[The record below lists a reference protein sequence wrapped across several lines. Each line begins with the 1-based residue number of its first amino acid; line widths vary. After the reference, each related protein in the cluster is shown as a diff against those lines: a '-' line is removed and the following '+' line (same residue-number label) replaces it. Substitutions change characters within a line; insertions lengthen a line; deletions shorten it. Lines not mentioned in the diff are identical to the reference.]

1 MTLSSQKCYDSLII
15 ASESEFVSIS
25 LAHHLVSGLG
35 ALNLVQSDAQQAQ
48 LLAYV
53 ALLHKWNATYN
64 LTAIRQ
70 PDDMLVKHVFDALSV
85 QLQLPSG
92 GRWIDVGSGGGIPGL
107 ILAIAD
113 PSRTWALLDSN
124 GKKTRFLTQAVL
136 ELGLKDRVSVEHS
149 RAEDHHCEY
158 DGVIAR
164 AVTETADFIGFT
176 GHLCATNGS
185 WWLMKGQYPQAELA
199 QLPADISA
207 QTSELTV
214 PDLDA
219 QRWLVRCQRQ
229 KG

>member
-1 MTLSSQKCYDSLII
+1 MST
-15 ASESEFVSIS
+15 S
-25 LAHHLVSGLG
+25 LAHHLISGL
-35 ALNLVQSDAQQAQ
+35 ATLNVVQTDSQQAQ

-53 ALLHKWNATYN
+53 ALLHKWNAAYN

-85 QLQLPSG
+85 QNQLPSG

-113 PSRTWALLDSN
+113 PSRTWTLLDSN
-124 GKKTRFLTQAVL
+124 GKKTRFLTQATL
-136 ELGLKDRVSVEHS
+136 ELGLASRVSVVHS
-149 RAEDHHCEY
+149 RAEDHHQHY

-176 GHLCATNGS
+176 QHLCADQGA
-185 WWLMKGQYPQAELA
+185 WWLMKGQYPQAELE
-199 QLPADISA
+199 QLPSSIV
-207 QTSELTV
+207 TSTTELHV
-214 PDLDA
+214 PSLDA

-229 KG
+229 EVVS